1 VWLDEVPLKV
11 SYHGMF
17 QICSDPNVLVGKAY
31 EEGDWMIHF
40 RRELTEYLSIQWEE
54 LYEGL

>member
-1 VWLDEVPLKV
+1 
-11 SYHGMF
+11 MF
-17 QICSDPNVLVGKAY
+17 QICSDPNVLVGKTY